1 MDFPSSLQFKSKI
14 RRVTVCPIENPFNQK
29 LLQNVFWQLRLEGT
43 IKLDTDMNPSSITDH
58 NFAYFENS
66 LDFFKNLTETILV
79 LIFWVSQSSLAAS
92 IYFEPWGGKFIKKT
106 SFRTSWRFR
115 ANFDEFLSL
124 LVSELLRKL
133 NTSYLKKKRE
143 KMDRKIKVSLII

>member
-66 LDFFKNLTETILV
+66 LDFFQNLTETILV

-92 IYFEPWGGKFIKKT
+92 IYFEPWGGKFIKKNI
-106 SFRTSWRFR
+106 F
-115 ANFDEFLSL
+115 
-124 LVSELLRKL
+124 
-133 NTSYLKKKRE
+133 
-143 KMDRKIKVSLII
+143 

>member
-43 IKLDTDMNPSSITDH
+43 IKLYTDMNPSSITDH

-79 LIFWVSQSSLAAS
+79 LILWVSKSSLAAS
-92 IYFEPWGGKFIKKT
+92 VYFEPWGGKFIKKHLLGPLGGLGPILT
-106 SFRTSWRFR
+106 HFWVYW
-115 ANFDEFLSL
+115 FLSFLESWTL
-124 LVSELLRKL
+124 L
-133 NTSYLKKKRE
+133 T
-143 KMDRKIKVSLII
+143 